1 MSRSI
6 SARVSIPATAARR
19 LGGGSE
25 LTGFRDAAG
34 PTEPAQTLTKS
45 PLLPPHLPL
54 SRGLLLRGREHASD
68 SPGRMHRLWG
78 LRAGVSCR
86 PHLLRLC
93 EHSDES
99 CTVFHSFTLRAL
111 NSHA

>member
-1 MSRSI
+1 LAADGSTY
-6 SARVSIPATAARR
+6 VSLPAVLKLTAN
-19 LGGGSE
+19 GCIGSYA
-25 LTGFRDAAG
+25 AAG
-34 PTEPAQTLTKS
+34 QFELVVTTATGLYVNVANVAAE
-45 PLLPPHLPL
+45 L
-54 SRGLLLRGREHASD
+54 SGDEV
-68 SPGRMHRLWG
+68 P
-78 LRAGVSCR
+78 